1 MSAQLATLNRDQT
14 APVLASA
21 RQIGLTPQ
29 SIDEA
34 IRMAEIMS
42 KANIVPKD
50 YRGNPANIL
59 VAIQW
64 GAEIGLPPLQA
75 MQNIAVINERPSVWG
90 DAVIAL
96 VRGSGL
102 LESIK
107 EDIGDSAATCTVK
120 RRGEGA
126 TSRTFTLDDAKK
138 AGLLGKQGPWSQY
151 PKRMLQMRARA
162 WALRDVFPDVLRGV
176 FVAEEA
182 QDMPAERDMGHA
194 QVVDTTPHVSRTEA
208 VKAKLASR
216 AAPPPA
222 PAIDPGPDLATTLK
236 IIDDAYTSEELDQ
249 AAAIAKQLTSAK
261 DKATA
266 RNAYADRKAAIK
278 AEAEAE
284 AKAEREAIQADD
296 EPVTQTVAEWQAEF
310 MGGVANA

>member
-1 MSAQLATLNRDQT
+1 MTAQLATINRDQT

-50 YRGNPANIL
+50 YQGNPANIL

-75 MQNIAVINERPSVWG
+75 MQNIAVINGRPSVWG

-102 LESIK
+102 LESIQ
-107 EDIGDSAATCTVK
+107 EDISDSSATCTVK

-126 TSRTFTLDDAKK
+126 TARTFTMDDAKK
-138 AGLLGKQGPWSQY
+138 AGLAGKQGPWSQY

-162 WALRDVFPDVLRGV
+162 WALRDVFPDILRGV

-182 QDMPAERDMGHA
+182 QDMPEERPMGHA
-194 QVVDTTPHVSRTEA
+194 EVIPSQPTGSRTEA
-208 VKAKLASR
+208 VKARLAAR
-216 AAPPPA
+216 AAPVQTE
-222 PAIDPGPDLATTLK
+222 DPGPDLATTLK
-236 IIDDAYTSEELDQ
+236 IIEDAFTAEEMEQ
-249 AAAIAKQLTSAK
+249 AAAIAKQLQSAS
-261 DKATA
+261 DKAAA
-266 RNAYADRKAAIK
+266 RQAFAARKAALK
-278 AEAEAE
+278 EMAEAE
-284 AKAEREAIQADD
+284 AKAEREAIQA
-296 EPVTQTVAEWQAEF
+296 EGEMTTAEWQASLGE
-310 MGGVANA
+310 VNA

>member
-1 MSAQLATLNRDQT
+1 MTAQLATINRDQT

-50 YRGNPANIL
+50 YQGNPANIL

-75 MQNIAVINERPSVWG
+75 MQNIAVINGRPSVWG

-102 LESIK
+102 LESIQ
-107 EDIGDSAATCTVK
+107 EDISDSSATCTVK

-126 TSRTFTLDDAKK
+126 TARTFTMDDAKK
-138 AGLLGKQGPWSQY
+138 AGLAGKQGPWSQY

-162 WALRDVFPDVLRGV
+162 WALRDVFPDILRGV

-182 QDMPAERDMGHA
+182 QDMPEERPMGHA
-194 QVVDTTPHVSRTEA
+194 EVIPSQPTGSRTEA
-208 VKAKLASR
+208 VKARLAAR
-216 AAPPPA
+216 AAPVQTE
-222 PAIDPGPDLATTLK
+222 DPGPDLATTLK
-236 IIDDAYTSEELDQ
+236 IIEDAYTAEEMEQ
-249 AAAIAKQLTSAK
+249 AAAIAKQLQSAS
-261 DKATA
+261 DKAAA
-266 RNAYADRKAAIK
+266 RQAFAARKAALK
-278 AEAEAE
+278 EMAEAE
-284 AKAEREAIQADD
+284 AKAEREAIQS
-296 EPVTQTVAEWQAEF
+296 EGEMTTAEWQASLGE
-310 MGGVANA
+310 VNA